1 MYQSNYI
8 IVRLIGISIR
18 PIDLNISTLQNIL
31 DVLSKVHYND
41 ISNSL
46 LENYVKWYQC
56 FILLI

>member
-18 PIDLNISTLQNIL
+18 PIDLNISTLQIIL
-31 DVLSKVHYND
+31 DALSKLHYID

-46 LENYVKWYQC
+46 LKNYVKWYQC
-56 FILLI
+56 FMHLL